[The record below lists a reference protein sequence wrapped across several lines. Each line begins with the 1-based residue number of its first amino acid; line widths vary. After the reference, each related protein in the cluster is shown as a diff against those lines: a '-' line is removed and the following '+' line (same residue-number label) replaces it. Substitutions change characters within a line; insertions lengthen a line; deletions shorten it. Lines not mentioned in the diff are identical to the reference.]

1 MINSQIINQ
10 ALLLN
15 VVSKWFPSLTQS
27 RWRFVVGAMM
37 RLTWIA
43 AHTHICDWVAHIE
56 CNDTN
61 LLCHIYKSSMEFFKP
76 YGDIF
81 KYGTSLFADLLNW
94 MDQQTNME
102 AMEERIVERIE
113 GRLDRIEGRL
123 DRIEGR
129 LDRIENHVFNEHL
142 MPLTNDDVIPE
153 DPYHRTL
160 YLRNRGHRV

>member
-81 KYGTSLFADLLNW
+81 KYTTSLFVDILNW
-94 MDQQTNME
+94 MDHQTNME
-102 AMEERIVERIE
+102 AMEERIVKRISERIE
-113 GRLDRIEGRL
+113 GRLDSIEERIDGI
-123 DRIEGR
+123 DRQ
-129 LDRIENHVFNEHL
+129 
-142 MPLTNDDVIPE
+142 LTNDDVIP
-153 DPYHRTL
+153 DNPYYQTL

>member
-81 KYGTSLFADLLNW
+81 KYTTSLFVDLLNW
-94 MDQQTNME
+94 MDHQTNME
-102 AMEERIVERIE
+102 AMEERIVKRISERIE
-113 GRLDRIEGRL
+113 GRLDSIEERIDGI
-123 DRIEGR
+123 DRQ
-129 LDRIENHVFNEHL
+129 
-142 MPLTNDDVIPE
+142 LTNDDVIPE
-153 DPYHRTL
+153 DPYHHAL

>member
-81 KYGTSLFADLLNW
+81 KYTTSLFVDLLNW
-94 MDQQTNME
+94 MDHQTNME
-102 AMEERIVERIE
+102 AMEERIVKRISERIE
-113 GRLDRIEGRL
+113 GRLDSIEERIDGI
-123 DRIEGR
+123 DRQ
-129 LDRIENHVFNEHL
+129 
-142 MPLTNDDVIPE
+142 LTNDDVIP
-153 DPYHRTL
+153 DNPYYQTL